1 MWRVIAFVA
10 AAIAAFA
17 VYGIAAGSPLTGIY
31 VPMTVVLVGL
41 IALVHR
47 AVRFSL
53 PVLWALALAGVGNM
67 AGGVLLVDGRPLY
80 LAPVGGGLHYDKLF
94 HAAATGVAAWASWEA
109 LAHWSVVGRG
119 RTAFAAVLMAAGAG
133 ALVEV
138 VEFTGTQV
146 FPTTN
151 VGDYENNM
159 LDLVANL
166 TGALVAVALLARR
179 RDGGRPGRHLA
190 GEPPA
195 GSIPST

>member
-1 MWRVIAFVA
+1 VIGFVA
-10 AAIAAFA
+10 GAIIGFAAYGTA
-17 VYGIAAGSPLTGIY
+17 VSSPLTGIY

-67 AGGVLLVDGRPLY
+67 AGGVFLVDDRPLY
-80 LAPVGGGLHYDKLF
+80 LAPVVGAIHYDKLF
-94 HAAATGVAAWASWEA
+94 HAAATGVAAWASWQA
-109 LAHWSVVGRG
+109 LEHWSITGRG
-119 RTAFAAVLMAAGAG
+119 RTAFAAVLMACGAG

-138 VEFTGTQV
+138 VEFTGTRV

-151 VGDYENNM
+151 VGDYGNNM

-166 TGALVAVALLARR
+166 AGALVAAAVLARR
-179 RDGGRPGRHLA
+179 GRAAAHLA
-190 GEPPA
+190 GNPA
-195 GSIPST
+195 GGSIAAT